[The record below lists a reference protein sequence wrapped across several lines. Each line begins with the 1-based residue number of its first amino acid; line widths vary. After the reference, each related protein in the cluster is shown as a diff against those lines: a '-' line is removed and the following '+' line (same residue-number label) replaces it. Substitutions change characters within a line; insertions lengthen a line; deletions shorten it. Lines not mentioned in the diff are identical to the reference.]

1 MAGLI
6 KSRAVISVL
15 GLGLA
20 IQSLSAAENLPIWEL
35 QNTDNQIHLMGSIHV
50 LRAEDYP
57 LPDGIFAAYEQ
68 ADELFMEIDMD
79 DIDAAALQATMMEM
93 SISPDGRQLKD
104 ILGEQ
109 DYNKAVKL
117 ADDLDLPMGLTL
129 EMLNSFEP
137 WFVAITI
144 SQLRVE
150 ALGYDPTWGIET
162 QLQKRAAQDGKTI
175 TGLETIEEQFGYLD
189 RMDEDAQELFLM
201 QALDNETDERVEI
214 EAMIAAWRSGSF
226 EQLADQTADEFLEV
240 PGLYDALLVQRN
252 RSWIDTITRLASSDK
267 NYLIVVG
274 ALHLTGE
281 DSVIDMLED
290 AGFPAQQLTRGEL
303 N

>member
-1 MAGLI
+1 
-6 KSRAVISVL
+6 
-15 GLGLA
+15 
-20 IQSLSAAENLPIWEL
+20 
-35 QNTDNQIHLMGSIHV
+35 
-50 LRAEDYP
+50 
-57 LPDGIFAAYEQ
+57 
-68 ADELFMEIDMD
+68 
-79 DIDAAALQATMMEM
+79 
-93 SISPDGRQLKD
+93 
-104 ILGEQ
+104 
-109 DYNKAVKL
+109 
-117 ADDLDLPMGLTL
+117 
-129 EMLNSFEP
+129 
-137 WFVAITI
+137 
-144 SQLRVE
+144 
-150 ALGYDPTWGIET
+150 
-162 QLQKRAAQDGKTI
+162 
-175 TGLETIEEQFGYLD
+175 
-189 RMDEDAQELFLM
+189 MDEDAQELFLM

-252 RSWIDTITRLASSDK
+252 RSWIDTITGLASSDK